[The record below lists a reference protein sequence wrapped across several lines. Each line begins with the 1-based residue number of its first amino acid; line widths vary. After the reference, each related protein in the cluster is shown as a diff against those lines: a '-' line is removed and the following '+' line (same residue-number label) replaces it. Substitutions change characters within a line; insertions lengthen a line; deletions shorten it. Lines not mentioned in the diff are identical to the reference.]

1 MLSLVELLHSKQK
14 KHSQTSSE
22 DIQLELQIQRD
33 IQDVFADLF
42 EEDDLE
48 LTQVRPPMVALP
60 PCPALGADP
69 CLSNH
74 SART

>member
-14 KHSQTSSE
+14 ELSQTSSA

-48 LTQVRPPMVALP
+48 LTQVSPPIVALP
-60 PCPALGADP
+60 PV
-69 CLSNH
+69 SR
-74 SART
+74 SRS